1 MWFRRRVR
9 GMLRYEE
16 ASSNQFDAEGRT
28 SHGRHSACDH
38 ALTVLVPAFDEEHRL
53 PKTLAGLAEFLDAS
67 QIDYRVLVVDDG
79 SRDATATV
87 SGHFGRRFSTLRLD
101 RQRGKGAAVRHGMLA
116 ATGRVLAFT
125 DADLP
130 YDLSALRSAYDWV
143 SRGECE
149 VVFGARDLRESECHV
164 RRKLSRTIASA
175 TFREVAK
182 RLISR
187 EVTDTQCGLKVF
199 SRRAAQEI
207 FLRTV
212 IDGFAFDAEVVLL
225 CRRLQLPTR
234 RIAVTL
240 VNEYGSTLSLS
251 RHAWRMFR
259 DVVRVGLADRL
270 RRGRVPQARELP
282 ETPAVDRPRK
292 AA

>member
-1 MWFRRRVR
+1 
-9 GMLRYEE
+9 
-16 ASSNQFDAEGRT
+16 
-28 SHGRHSACDH
+28 
-38 ALTVLVPAFDEEHRL
+38 
-53 PKTLAGLAEFLDAS
+53 
-67 QIDYRVLVVDDG
+67 VLVVDDG
-79 SRDATATV
+79 SRDATASV
-87 SGHFGRRFSTLRLD
+87 SSQFGRRFSTLRLG

-116 ATGRVLAFT
+116 ATGDVVAFT

-143 SRGECE
+143 KRGECE

-175 TFREVAK
+175 TFREVVK
-182 RLISR
+182 RLISP

-199 SRRAAQEI
+199 SRRAAREI
-207 FLRTV
+207 FSRTV

-225 CRRLQLPTR
+225 CRRMKLPAR

-251 RHAWRMFR
+251 RHAWRMLR
-259 DVVRVGLADRL
+259 DVIRVGLADRL
-270 RRGRVPQARELP
+270 RFGRIPPVREWP
-282 ETPAVDRPRK
+282 ESPAVGVEPRRK

>member
-1 MWFRRRVR
+1 
-9 GMLRYEE
+9 MLRDEE
-16 ASSNQFDAEGRT
+16 ATSNHFDAERRS
-28 SHGRHSACDH
+28 SHGPQTACDH

-53 PKTLAGLAEFLDAS
+53 PKTLTGLAEFLDAS
-67 QIDYRVLVVDDG
+67 RIDYRVLVVDDG
-79 SRDATATV
+79 SRDATAAV

-101 RQRGKGAAVRHGMLA
+101 RQRGKGAAVRRGMLA
-116 ATGRVLAFT
+116 ATGDVLAFT

-143 SRGECE
+143 DRGECE
-149 VVFGARDLRESECHV
+149 VVFGARDLRESECRV

-199 SRRAAQEI
+199 SRRAAREI
-207 FLRTV
+207 FSRTV

-225 CRRLQLPTR
+225 CRRLRLPTR
-234 RIAVTL
+234 RIAVSL

-270 RRGRVPQARELP
+270 RRGRLPPVREWP
-282 ETPAVDRPRK
+282 ESPAVEVDQPRK